1 MTMITVQHLKVA
13 TITNKVN
20 DESEDG
26 ETKDNNDSQNSPPMV
41 EPVCLG
47 TIRRLEV
54 TMVTRSR
61 LPVAT
66 TS

>member
-41 EPVCLG
+41 EPVCLVLFDDWKEQW
-47 TIRRLEV
+47 T
-54 TMVTRSR
+54 
-61 LPVAT
+61 
-66 TS
+66 